1 MNDVR
6 KKEGTLYTS
15 DKWAVYLEL
24 ILTVSS
30 STMKILSDTEQ
41 IVLIFVMPSSLYIQ
55 FLYEISLGFLFEEHI
70 LI

>member
-55 FLYEISLGFLFEEHI
+55 FLSEISLGFLFEEHI